1 MSEQPPPTPRVTPV
15 GARAPTPSAA
25 VLIPEDLPSAKM
37 RWIALLGAL
46 LVRLLASTWRVR
58 VIGDAGLRGERDAGR
73 PVIITLWHG
82 QMLPLLHRHRGERV
96 AILISEHRDGEIIAR
111 IAAALGHRSVRGS
124 TTRGAGRALLALVR
138 QVEAGRDI
146 AVTPD
151 GPRGPAKSFAA
162 GALIVAQR
170 TGAAIIP
177 ATVVARAAW
186 HLRSWDS
193 FMIPRPFTRVVIS
206 YGPATRVSAGDAR
219 AASSEAPRF
228 QQLLEDA
235 ERAAVAL

>member
-1 MSEQPPPTPRVTPV
+1 MSDRPVPWKPTPP
-15 GARAPTPSAA
+15 GIPAAA
-25 VLIPEDLPSAKM
+25 VDEEAPSLTM
-37 RWIALLGAL
+37 RWIVRLGTL
-46 LVRLLASTWRVR
+46 LVRGLAATWRVR
-58 VIGDAGLRGERDAGR
+58 VIGDGALRGERAAGR
-73 PVIITLWHG
+73 AVIITLWHG
-82 QMLPLLHRHRGERV
+82 QMLPLLYQHRGERV

-111 IAAALGHRSVRGS
+111 IATALGHRTVRGS
-124 TTRGAGRALLALVR
+124 TTRGAGRALLSMVR
-138 QVEAGRDI
+138 QVEAGQDI

-177 ATVVARAAW
+177 ATVVARSAW
-186 HLRSWDS
+186 RLKSWDR

-206 YGPATRVSAGDAR
+206 YGPAARVSAGDAR

-228 QQLLEDA
+228 QQLMEDA
-235 ERAAVAL
+235 EHVARSL

>member
-1 MSEQPPPTPRVTPV
+1 
-15 GARAPTPSAA
+15 
-25 VLIPEDLPSAKM
+25 M
-37 RWIALLGAL
+37 RWIARLGAL
-46 LVRLLASTWRVR
+46 FVRALASTWRVR
-58 VIGDAGLRGERDAGR
+58 IIGDEGLRAEREEGR

-82 QMLPLLHRHRGERV
+82 QMLPLLHQHRGERV

-111 IAAALGHRSVRGS
+111 IAAALGHRTVRGS
-124 TTRGAGRALLALVR
+124 TTRGAGRALLSLVR

-177 ATVVARAAW
+177 ATVVARSAW
-186 HLRSWDS
+186 RLKSWDS
-193 FMIPRPFTRVVIS
+193 FMIPRPFARVVIS
-206 YGPATRVSAGDAR
+206 YGPASRVKVGDAR

-228 QQLLEDA
+228 QQLMEDA
-235 ERAAVAL
+235 ERAADAL